1 MKREGGA
8 AALLLSVH
16 PHPQRVRPLAV
27 GRSTSPRNGKE
38 PEEGGGGREIACIF
52 YCRGGGGKRGHG
64 DRRQGHRTFPVHFFR
79 RRRLLSEAAE
89 FSSPELAPLRSSSQ

>member
-38 PEEGGGGREIACIF
+38 PEEGGGGERDSLYF
-52 YCRGGGGKRGHG
+52 LL
-64 DRRQGHRTFPVHFFR
+64 QR
-79 RRRLLSEAAE
+79 RRGEKR
-89 FSSPELAPLRSSSQ
+89 PRGQKTRAPNLPGSLFPPPPPAL